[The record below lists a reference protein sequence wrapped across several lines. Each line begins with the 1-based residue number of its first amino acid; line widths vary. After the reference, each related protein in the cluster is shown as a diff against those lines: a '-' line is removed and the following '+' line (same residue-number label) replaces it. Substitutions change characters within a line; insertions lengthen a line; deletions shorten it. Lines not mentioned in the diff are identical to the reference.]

1 MTVFIAHA
9 PADREAAEALEK
21 FIERRG
27 QFAELDDGQT
37 AMRPVQPSDVVVL
50 LISQKLVFA
59 PTRLRL
65 EQRSLDAWAEGRLV
79 AVKLDHGIAPV
90 GLRDLP
96 FIDASFEAQREFKW
110 QEVANEIRE
119 RLKAPPASR
128 VPLPPS
134 KGPAP
139 PWRDHLEKVDATRPQ
154 TQASVVRKKPKGSS
168 FVSLLVCLLLM
179 LPGLGALIAS
189 GAIWLVNRIGPTPG
203 TFADLLTGI
212 DAFGVARGLPSG
224 VTVPVFGAA
233 IVLMI
238 LAPMGYALSR
248 GAARKRTDDD
258 TQRDESGEDHEAPAP
273 IPTADAVFV
282 SYARANATSVLPVI
296 EGAKEQGKTFW
307 LDQQNIGGGEG
318 WAGEIVRAI
327 KAAQGVLVMCSK
339 AAFESDHVKR
349 EIYLADR
356 YRKKLVPVFIEQADP
371 PEDFEYFFAGVQM
384 TNLFETPEAERPE
397 VLVRALGAAS

>member
-9 PADREAAEALEK
+9 PDDQDAAEALEK

-65 EQRSLDAWAEGRLV
+65 EQRALDAWAEGRLI

-110 QEVANEIRE
+110 QDVANKIRE
-119 RLKAPPASR
+119 SLRAPRPSQT
-128 VPLPPS
+128 PPP

-139 PWRDHLEKVDATRPQ
+139 PWRDHLNKIEAEKEAAGQPDADKPP
-154 TQASVVRKKPKGSS
+154 KKKAGGSS
-168 FVSLLVCLLLM
+168 RASLLVCVLLM
-179 LPGLGALIAS
+179 LPGLGALIAG
-189 GAIWLVNRIGPTPG
+189 GAIWLVNRIGPRPG

-212 DAFGVARGLPSG
+212 DAFGVARGLPAG
-224 VTVPVFGAA
+224 VTVPIFAAA
-233 IVLMI
+233 IALMV
-238 LAPMGYALSR
+238 LAPIGYALSR
-248 GAARKRTDDD
+248 GGARKREAREQT
-258 TQRDESGEDHEAPAP
+258 EAYAEEAPAVA
-273 IPTADAVFV
+273 TTDAVFV

-296 EGAKEQGKTFW
+296 EGAKEQGRHFW
-307 LDQQNIGGGEG
+307 LDQQNISGGEG

-356 YRKKLVPVFIEQADP
+356 YRKKLVPVFIEQAEP

-397 VLVRALGAAS
+397 ALVRALGAAS